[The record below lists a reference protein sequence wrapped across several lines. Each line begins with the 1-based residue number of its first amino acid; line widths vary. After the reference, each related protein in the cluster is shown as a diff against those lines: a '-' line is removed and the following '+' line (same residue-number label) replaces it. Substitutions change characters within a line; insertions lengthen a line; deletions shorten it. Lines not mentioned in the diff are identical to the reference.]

1 LKPVIRPASR
11 HDIEAFSPVRN
22 KPTVRAVCMEIDG
35 RIVGLAGVA
44 LVNGRWFAFVDLKDE
59 ARPHKMIIART
70 AIRFLSELRRD
81 GVRYVYAEADP
92 TEIGAVRW
100 MTSLGF
106 EIDPRSDYLYRW
118 GN

>member
-11 HDIEAFSPVRN
+11 DDIEAFSPVRN

-59 ARPHKMIIART
+59 ARAHKMLIART